1 MRSKLLE
8 IIKNKRKHSSISQ
21 KEIAEKVGISPQAYS
36 NLENGKFEI
45 TLKRLDEILEVLG
58 IQDEDIIQGELE
70 IKQIR
75 KEVLEEVINSIA
87 KLKEEE

>member
-8 IIKNKRKHSSISQ
+8 VIKNKRKHSSISQ

-36 NLENGKFEI
+36 NLEKGKSEI

-58 IQDEDIIQGELE
+58 IQDDDIIQGELE

>member
-8 IIKNKRKHSSISQ
+8 IIRNKRKYKGISQ
-21 KEIAEKVGISPQAYS
+21 KEIAGKIGISPQAYS

>member
-36 NLENGKFEI
+36 NLEKGKSEI

>member
-8 IIKNKRKHSSISQ
+8 VIKNKRKHSSISQ

>member
-36 NLENGKFEI
+36 NLEKGKSEI
-45 TLKRLDEILEVLG
+45 TLKRLDE
-58 IQDEDIIQGELE
+58 
-70 IKQIR
+70 K
-75 KEVLEEVINSIA
+75 S
-87 KLKEEE
+87 

>member
-1 MRSKLLE
+1 MRNKLLE
-8 IIKNKRKHSSISQ
+8 IIRNKRKYKGISQ

-36 NLENGKFEI
+36 NLEKGKSEI

>member
-36 NLENGKFEI
+36 NLEKGKSEI

-75 KEVLEEVINSIA
+75 KEVLEEVMNSIV

>member
-8 IIKNKRKHSSISQ
+8 VIKNKRKHSSISQ

-36 NLENGKFEI
+36 NLENGKSEI